1 MDFSMLHGISDGDM
15 QPTLQRVSTWSPI
28 VVAGVFGGLQE
39 PGVIVVF
46 VVAFGAAIVQGVLG
60 FGFGMTAMACL
71 SLIIPIREAVPL
83 VALLGLSL
91 NMGLSWRYRRTALP
105 LEAWWMVG
113 GGALGVPLGLAFLVS
128 APTQVLLLV
137 LGLVLVG
144 YAGLRVIRPTT
155 TVRPPGWIG
164 GFAGLFGGALG
175 AAFNA
180 GGPPVVLY
188 VSARDDW
195 SSIVV
200 KRVLT
205 AFFVLS
211 STLAVLSLTAAGLL
225 GVQEIWRAAVGIP
238 AAGLGGWAG
247 HALSHRLSEAGF
259 RRAVVGGI
267 GILGAVFVYRGLMGG

>member
-1 MDFSMLHGISDGDM
+1 
-15 QPTLQRVSTWSPI
+15 
-28 VVAGVFGGLQE
+28 
-39 PGVIVVF
+39 
-46 VVAFGAAIVQGVLG
+46 
-60 FGFGMTAMACL
+60 
-71 SLIIPIREAVPL
+71 
-83 VALLGLSL
+83 
-91 NMGLSWRYRRTALP
+91 
-105 LEAWWMVG
+105 
-113 GGALGVPLGLAFLVS
+113 
-128 APTQVLLLV
+128 
-137 LGLVLVG
+137 
-144 YAGLRVIRPTT
+144 
-155 TVRPPGWIG
+155 
-164 GFAGLFGGALG
+164 
-175 AAFNA
+175 
-180 GGPPVVLY
+180 VVLY

-238 AAGLGGWAG
+238 AAVLGGWAG